1 MVKVL
6 DPIDRYILSN
16 LLVIYLEFVLFFQD
30 KLLMKIRIQENMY
43 PIHDKMNLKSD
54 KKMCKNISKFK

>member
-54 KKMCKNISKFK
+54 KTMCKNISKFK